1 MKQMNGEMSDPPK
14 KLNNLKGISIRNA
27 NYLIIFAALILYVF
41 ILLGMFSISQQYQV
55 LTDETENYISC
66 QKAAAD
72 IMEGSNILTEQVRLY
87 AVTAEL
93 SYAEA
98 YFQEVEIDKRRESA
112 LNALGKPHENSDIRT
127 YLQAALDQ
135 SNALMETEIHSMK
148 LVSEAQGYRAKD
160 LPKRL
165 QDAALS
171 AEDLA
176 LDDEAKMKKAQ
187 DLVFGPEYRDAKSQ
201 ISDEIADSLSYVLD
215 MTETKQKESADA
227 LEKRLFIQRIEISL
241 LFVMNV
247 VIFFCI
253 TLLIV
258 KPLQIYIRCIKD
270 NKTLDITG
278 AYEFKYLA
286 LTYNDIY
293 ELNATNESMLRKK
306 AERDALTGILNRGT
320 FDQLR
325 TDLKIIADPIA
336 LLLIDVDKFK
346 TINDTY
352 GHETGDR
359 ALKKV
364 ADLLTKTFRTT
375 DFPARIGGDEFA
387 VIMTKIDETAKDI
400 IAKKAEQMNEI
411 LLKGENGLPQISL
424 SIGIAFSEQG
434 FDEGLYKR
442 ADQTLYKVKEAGRC
456 GYAFYEEPTS
466 SQ

>member
-253 TLLIV
+253 
-258 KPLQIYIRCIKD
+258 D
-270 NKTLDITG
+270 
-278 AYEFKYLA
+278 
-286 LTYNDIY
+286 
-293 ELNATNESMLRKK
+293 RKS
-306 AERDALTGILNRGT
+306 
-320 FDQLR
+320 
-325 TDLKIIADPIA
+325 
-336 LLLIDVDKFK
+336 V
-346 TINDTY
+346 
-352 GHETGDR
+352 
-359 ALKKV
+359 V
-364 ADLLTKTFRTT
+364 
-375 DFPARIGGDEFA
+375 
-387 VIMTKIDETAKDI
+387 
-400 IAKKAEQMNEI
+400 
-411 LLKGENGLPQISL
+411 
-424 SIGIAFSEQG
+424 
-434 FDEGLYKR
+434 
-442 ADQTLYKVKEAGRC
+442 
-456 GYAFYEEPTS
+456 
-466 SQ
+466 